1 MLNVAAGIEKI
12 ALGIYYEIRV
22 TFGAMK
28 GCESPLVSRVCDDLE
43 TEKKITIFERQQAV
57 RTERYA
63 LQSVAKE
70 LLPNERVTICLR
82 NMLGDFVEVQ
92 RHQKT
97 NKAFYNGL
105 MICGSIWTCPVCAAK
120 VSEKRKNEMVKATT
134 LHKAAGGYLAM
145 LTLTVRHKRSD
156 DLGKLLEAFNNAVRV
171 FMSGKAYH
179 RIRQDM
185 NIIGRVKA
193 LEVTHGVNGWH
204 PHAHIVVFYENMTD
218 LEAIKNRMYHLWD
231 AACKK
236 FGLSTT
242 KSYGID
248 LQGADYVQAY
258 LTKHGSWSIEQEM
271 TKSHI
276 KKGRGESLTPF
287 DLLRDV
293 LYNDDDYSK
302 VLFVDYAKYFKGK
315 RQLHWSP
322 GLKDMFNINEKTDE
336 ELAKEK
342 IEQAD
347 LFGLLTFQQW
357 KEIIR
362 KDLRAQLL
370 TNIEKFGFDIGLEVT
385 GIFAQKKPI

>member
-1 MLNVAAGIEKI
+1 M
-12 ALGIYYEIRV
+12 ALGIYYGITV
-22 TFGAMK
+22 TFWAMK
-28 GCESPLVSRVCDDLE
+28 GRENALVSRLCDDLE

-105 MICGSIWTCPVCAAK
+105 MVCGSVWTCPVCAAK
-120 VSEKRKNEMVKATT
+120 VSEKRKNELVKATT
-134 LHKAAGGYLAM
+134 LHKANGGYLAM
-145 LTLTVRHKRSD
+145 LTLTVRHKRQD
-156 DLGKLLEAFNNAVRV
+156 NLGKLLEAFNAATL
-171 FMSGKAYH
+171 FMMSGKAYH
-179 RIRQDM
+179 QIRQDM
-185 NIIGRVKA
+185 SIVGRVKA
-193 LEVTHGVNGWH
+193 LEVTHGANGWH
-204 PHAHIVVFYENMTD
+204 PHAHIVVFYENMID
-218 LEAIKNRMYHLWD
+218 LKAIEARMYKLWD

-242 KSYGID
+242 RQYGID

-293 LYNDDDYSK
+293 LYDDDEYSK
-302 VLFVDYAKYFKGK
+302 ALFVDYAKYFKGK
-315 RQLHWSP
+315 RQLHWSR
-322 GLKDMFNINEKTDE
+322 GLKDMFDINEKTDE
-336 ELAKEK
+336 QLAKEK

-362 KDLRAQLL
+362 KDLRAQIL
-370 TNIEKFGFDIGLEVT
+370 TNVELYGFDRGLQITLKSE
-385 GIFAQKKPI
+385 